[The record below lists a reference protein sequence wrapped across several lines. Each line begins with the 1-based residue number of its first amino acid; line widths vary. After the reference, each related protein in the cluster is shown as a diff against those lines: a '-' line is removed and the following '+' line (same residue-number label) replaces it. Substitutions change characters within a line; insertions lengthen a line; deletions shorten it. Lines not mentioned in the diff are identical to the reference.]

1 MSSDLVDQ
9 SRAARSSC
17 YLQTHLR
24 AASIAALLAPYNK
37 QELYF
42 FVTNRNIFLRNIKVQ
57 STTDIFHSSQV
68 LRYRKNEQKID
79 MENHII
85 NRNAFY
91 VGKQNNSCNVYIYVS
106 YKIVQN
112 NQKSINQYELYLTT
126 GSIDCTMYRKKH
138 SLFLALL
145 LEMLTDMNE
154 NFRQYS

>member
-42 FVTNRNIFLRNIKVQ
+42 CVTNRNIFLRNIKVQ
-57 STTDIFHSSQV
+57 STTDIFHSPQV
-68 LRYRKNEQKID
+68 LRYRENEQKID

-91 VGKQNNSCNVYIYVS
+91 VGKQNNSCNVY
-106 YKIVQN
+106 
-112 NQKSINQYELYLTT
+112 
-126 GSIDCTMYRKKH
+126 M
-138 SLFLALL
+138 
-145 LEMLTDMNE
+145 
-154 NFRQYS
+154 